1 MNNINEIRKEYM
13 NNPPLGYSKED
24 IYEMSDEE
32 ILRIYDSM
40 SESVKRIKYKCRN
53 CGYTC
58 DIPEHIVIKFD
69 KMFGDTSFP
78 PKFSCS
84 NCHGG
89 SMYPLYYKGV
99 RGNTFKFGE

>member
-1 MNNINEIRKEYM
+1 MDNIDEIRKEYM
-13 NNPPLGYSKED
+13 DNPPLGYSKED
-24 IYEMSDEE
+24 IYNMTDEN
-32 ILRIYDSM
+32 LLKLHNSM
-40 SESVKRIKYKCRN
+40 DKDTKRIKYKCRN

-69 KMFGDTSFP
+69 KLYGDTYFP

-89 SMYPLYYKGV
+89 SMYPLFYKGIN
-99 RGNTFKFGE
+99 GKIFKFGE

>member
-1 MNNINEIRKEYM
+1 MDNIDEIRKKFLDT
-13 NNPPLGYSKED
+13 PPLGYSKED
-24 IYEMSDEE
+24 IYNMTDEN
-32 ILRIYDSM
+32 LLKLHNSM
-40 SESVKRIKYKCRN
+40 DKDTKRIKYKCRN

-69 KMFGDTSFP
+69 KMFGDTFFP

>member
-1 MNNINEIRKEYM
+1 MDNIDEIRK
-13 NNPPLGYSKED
+13 NLLDNPPLGYSKED
-24 IYEMSDEE
+24 IHNMTDEDLLKLYNST
-32 ILRIYDSM
+32 ID
-40 SESVKRIKYKCRN
+40 KNIKYKCRN

-58 DIPEHIVIKFD
+58 DIPEKIVIKFD